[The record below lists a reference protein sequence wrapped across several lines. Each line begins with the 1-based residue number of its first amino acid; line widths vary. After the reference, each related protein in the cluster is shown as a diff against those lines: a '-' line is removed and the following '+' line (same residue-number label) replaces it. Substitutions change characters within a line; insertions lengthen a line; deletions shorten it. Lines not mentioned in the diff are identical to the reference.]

1 MGKILITDFR
11 SRVSFFDPNIKTKD
25 GRFWKQVRY
34 DQIVEEQVAIS
45 YASKGISISDTDE
58 MTPYDREQIL
68 KMIQKIKEA
77 ENPNK

>member
-1 MGKILITDFR
+1 M
-11 SRVSFFDPNIKTKD
+11 SFFDPNIKMGD
-25 GRFWKQVRY
+25 GRHWKQVRY